1 MFLKYRK
8 FYLDRLCAN
17 RIKFHNR
24 TPDMLAHLK
33 IGFAFLLVFLKSKNQ
48 INKSELDKFEKVF
61 DEIVL
66 KAVSANAEIIELEN
80 PTTRFCEKLK
90 SLLDSGRCYVETKG
104 LTPRPVRETASAC
117 RTMSTTTC
125 SQTQHTPRC
134 ESCAPSRASIFLLAK
149 MSYSVSFVKRACCCQ
164 GQAATRSR
172 SGITPTQ

>member
-1 MFLKYRK
+1 
-8 FYLDRLCAN
+8 
-17 RIKFHNR
+17 
-24 TPDMLAHLK
+24 MLAHLK

-104 LTPRPVRETASAC
+104 LDSTPRQRNCIGLQDDE
-117 RTMSTTTC
+117 
-125 SQTQHTPRC
+125 H
-134 ESCAPSRASIFLLAK
+134 
-149 MSYSVSFVKRACCCQ
+149 
-164 GQAATRSR
+164 
-172 SGITPTQ
+172 